1 MFIETDL
8 ETVLSHLNKLTA
20 DKKPAWGK
28 MSAQRMVEH
37 LTDTLRIAT
46 GENPQE
52 LLTPEDKLERMVA
65 FLYTDKPMARDMV
78 VPFAKEGTPLRHEEL
93 ELAID
98 EFVEV
103 YLDFQE
109 LFAENPELKTV
120 HAYFGPLN
128 YEQWDLVN
136 KKHLTHH
143 FTQFGI
149 L

>member
-8 ETVLSHLNKLTA
+8 ETVLTHLNKLTP
-20 DKKPAWGK
+20 DTKPAWGK

-52 LLTPEDKLERMVA
+52 LLIPEEKVERMVA
-65 FLYTDKPMARDMV
+65 FLYNDKPMAQNME
-78 VPFAKEGTPLRHEEL
+78 VPFAKEGTPLRNEEL
-93 ELAID
+93 ELAVD
-98 EFVEV
+98 EFVDA
-103 YLDFQE
+103 YLEFQE
-109 LFAENPELKTV
+109 LFAQNPDLKTT
-120 HAYFGPLN
+120 HGFYGPLT
-128 YEQWDLVN
+128 YDQWDLLN